1 VGLVE
6 DQAPQ
11 FHEAKVVER
20 GDQAAK
26 RSSDGARAPR
36 TPL

>member
-1 VGLVE
+1 VGLVK
-6 DQAPQ
+6 DQALQ

-26 RSSDGARAPR
+26 RSDR
-36 TPL
+36 TFILSR

>member
-6 DQAPQ
+6 DKAPQ
-11 FHEAKVVER
+11 FHEAEVVER

-26 RSSDGARAPR
+26 G
-36 TPL
+36 